1 MPARLGQWLME
12 VADVF
17 VHNGE
22 VQEARELLDEAFV
35 IATRIGHQKLLE
47 KVRENRER
55 LCA

>member
-1 MPARLGQWLME
+1 MYSGFGSHCPE
-12 VADVF
+12 CV
-17 VHNGE
+17 E
-22 VQEARELLDEAFV
+22 KLDEAFV